1 MSLFPYT
8 GPMTSADIFADVY
21 RRSNRSL
28 SCRDRTCGAQDC
40 ETCRGPQEE
49 EEQAPETE
57 SEQDQQ
63 DHQEDQAND

>member
-8 GPMTSADIFADVY
+8 GPMSSKDIFDDVY

-28 SCRDRTCGAQDC
+28 SCRDRMCGAQDC

-49 EEQAPETE
+49 VEPEQEQQQEEEEQ
-57 SEQDQQ
+57 QQ
-63 DHQEDQAND
+63 

>member
-1 MSLFPYT
+1 MSLWPYT

-28 SCRDRTCGAQDC
+28 SCRDRMCGAQDC

-49 EEQAPETE
+49 QEPEPEQEPEQQEEQ
-57 SEQDQQ
+57 Q
-63 DHQEDQAND
+63 

>member
-1 MSLFPYT
+1 MSLFYYT

-28 SCRDRTCGAQDC
+28 SCRDRMCGADDC

-49 EEQAPETE
+49 PEPEPE
-57 SEQDQQ
+57 SEQNEQQ
-63 DHQEDQAND
+63 

>member
-8 GPMTSADIFADVY
+8 GRMTDKDIFDDVY

-28 SCRDRTCGAQDC
+28 SCRDRMCGAQDC

-49 EEQAPETE
+49 QEPEQEQEQEQEPE
-57 SEQDQQ
+57 Q
-63 DHQEDQAND
+63 